1 MPLEWEMLYRDA
13 LHEQDD
19 ERVPEVCNRA
29 RRAINER
36 LSELAAQKIAAEE
49 EREQLYDALRRL
61 LIHENKLRL
70 PN

>member
-1 MPLEWEMLYRDA
+1 MPLEWEMLYREA
-13 LHEQDD
+13 LDERDD
-19 ERVPEVCNRA
+19 EMLPEVCDRA

-36 LSELAAQKIAAEE
+36 LTELAKQKIAAEK

-61 LIHENKLRL
+61 LIHENNLRL

>member
-1 MPLEWEMLYRDA
+1 MPLEWEMLYREA

-19 ERVPEVCNRA
+19 ERVPEICDRA
-29 RRAINER
+29 RRAINDR
-36 LSELAAQKIAAEE
+36 LTELAGQRIATEK

-61 LIHENKLRL
+61 LIHENNLGL

>member
-1 MPLEWEMLYRDA
+1 MPSGWKTLYREA
-13 LHEQDD
+13 LHEHDD
-19 ERVPEVCNRA
+19 EKVTEVCERA
-29 RRAINER
+29 RRAINGR

-49 EREQLYDALRRL
+49 EHEQLYDALRRL